1 MKLEVVAKELFNKIR
16 GRFSSVTIG
25 DNQGNITSVPE
36 NARYF
41 DFDFE
46 NGGFKLGKISVSLSE
61 DEGVVIIFNKDF
73 VENSV
78 GDTKDVWY
86 DFLKDLRVFSKK
98 RLLPFEVR
106 DINKTNLDKRDYAF
120 MSQNRSGE
128 VTMRESK
135 LYGTNKTSFQKIG
148 NAKLAIKHSQT
159 LEDNASRTQKIGKI
173 FIENADGEKFRYPF
187 KHLSGARAMARHVSE
202 GGNPYD
208 DFGKHILGLSE
219 ELSNLVK
226 FKQYM
231 GRSKVMAEG
240 LSKYM
245 TTVTERIADVKK
257 TIQNLQKESYYKSV
271 AEDFVPIEETEVPED
286 VTENWI
292 DELTI
297 KQFNEELKDVFPYI
311 YKLVSESSIAE
322 GIDFEDIMSEEKD
335 TIVTVLSTD
344 KGIMDILRRHGVPA
358 NELKSKVAD
367 TIEINGLDDKGT
379 IFPGQQLRIPV
390 VIDPASRDERPVYQS
405 PDGTTSRSIPQGMT
419 DSVETAID
427 SLMGQFAEEISE
439 GYMKGYQNYH
449 CKDCGCQM
457 HNCKPDCDCPHDS
470 NDESGAWWRDANGNG
485 VPDML
490 ESVVTEKAGYCSD
503 KCCGSDVKAEDCK
516 CSPTC
521 AHCDCNAVN
530 EKTVPGGQQAWNA
543 RYQKHETAL
552 QQINSLYKKENTQPF
567 VSALRKLLM
576 SDDDFRDWY
585 TSSKTS
591 SHVLDKTMDLVN
603 SLGEGNAFAKA
614 VRMAKMNGAKKGDE
628 VDGPDGEK
636 ITIEKDQKTP
646 LGEFILSYFDK
657 ETGKFPKGET
667 AVLTMVEKDYGDEY
681 VKKAS
686 QFIERLGHAFEQYK
700 IRKNAGMYE
709 GTFDD
714 FGLKDYGSELDKDS
728 DDEGF
733 AQKPMYDQLGKVIDS
748 AGNPKPVDT
757 VTTDDGKTFKV
768 KPEQAR
774 MLRMM
779 ATAEQVK
786 PITRSKFIK
795 DIQTSAGLKDFL
807 DIDYHA
813 MPKFFMTRYLG

>member
-1 MKLEVVAKELFNKIR
+1 
-16 GRFSSVTIG
+16 
-25 DNQGNITSVPE
+25 
-36 NARYF
+36 
-41 DFDFE
+41 
-46 NGGFKLGKISVSLSE
+46 
-61 DEGVVIIFNKDF
+61 
-73 VENSV
+73 
-78 GDTKDVWY
+78 
-86 DFLKDLRVFSKK
+86 
-98 RLLPFEVR
+98 
-106 DINKTNLDKRDYAF
+106 
-120 MSQNRSGE
+120 
-128 VTMRESK
+128 
-135 LYGTNKTSFQKIG
+135 
-148 NAKLAIKHSQT
+148 
-159 LEDNASRTQKIGKI
+159 
-173 FIENADGEKFRYPF
+173 
-187 KHLSGARAMARHVSE
+187 
-202 GGNPYD
+202 
-208 DFGKHILGLSE
+208 
-219 ELSNLVK
+219 
-226 FKQYM
+226 
-231 GRSKVMAEG
+231 
-240 LSKYM
+240 
-245 TTVTERIADVKK
+245 
-257 TIQNLQKESYYKSV
+257 
-271 AEDFVPIEETEVPED
+271 
-286 VTENWI
+286 
-292 DELTI
+292 
-297 KQFNEELKDVFPYI
+297 
-311 YKLVSESSIAE
+311 
-322 GIDFEDIMSEEKD
+322 MSEEKD

-405 PDGTTSRSIPQGMT
+405 PDGSTSRSIPQGMT

-439 GYMKGYQNYH
+439 GYMKGYRNYH

-490 ESVVTEKAGYCSD
+490 ESVVTERAGYCSD

-530 EKTVPGGQQAWNA
+530 EQ
-543 RYQKHETAL
+543 
-552 QQINSLYKKENTQPF
+552 NTE
-567 VSALRKLLM
+567 
-576 SDDDFRDWY
+576 
-585 TSSKTS
+585 
-591 SHVLDKTMDLVN
+591 
-603 SLGEGNAFAKA
+603 EGNAYAKA
-614 VRMAKMNGAKKGDE
+614 VRQAKMNGAEKGDE

-646 LGEFILSYFDK
+646 LGEFIISYFDK